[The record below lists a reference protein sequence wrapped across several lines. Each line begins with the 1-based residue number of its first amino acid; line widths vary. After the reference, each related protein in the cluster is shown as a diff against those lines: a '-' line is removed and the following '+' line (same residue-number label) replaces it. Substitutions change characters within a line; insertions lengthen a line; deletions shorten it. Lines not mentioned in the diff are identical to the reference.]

1 MTPVFKSPLP
11 SGDVKED
18 LEFLNLQIEVGSKLL
33 ASPVIL
39 KYLEMQM
46 SHLVS
51 ELVDIN
57 QDPRGD
63 ASRLKDAVLL
73 RTQQI
78 AAYRHLH
85 DLASKH
91 TEMQQS
97 YEVLRTQY
105 SN

>member
-1 MTPVFKSPLP
+1 MKPVFVSPLP
-11 SGDVKED
+11 KGSVEED
-18 LEFLNLQIEVGSKLL
+18 LEFLNMQVEVGSKLIEN
-33 ASPVIL
+33 PVIL

>member
-1 MTPVFKSPLP
+1 MTPVYKSPLP
-11 SGDVKED
+11 SGEIEAD
-18 LEFLNLQIEVGSKLL
+18 LEFLNMQVEVGSKLIEN
-33 ASPVIL
+33 PVIL

-97 YEVLRTQY
+97 YEALRTQY
-105 SN
+105 RN

>member
-1 MTPVFKSPLP
+1 MEPVFKSPLP
-11 SGDVKED
+11 SGDVESD
-18 LEFLNLQIEVGSKLL
+18 LAFLNLQVEVGTKLL
-33 ASPVIL
+33 ENPVII
-39 KYLEMQM
+39 KYLEIQM
-46 SHLVS
+46 NHLVS
-51 ELVDIN
+51 ELVEIN

-63 ASRLKDAVLL
+63 AIRLKDAVLL

-91 TEMQQS
+91 VEMQQS
-97 YEVLRTQY
+97 YEALRSQY